1 MLRFGGVVTGAVAS
15 TVAKGVTQAVA
26 ASAAKGQ
33 ELRRGGRACLG
44 AELERNQVCQL
55 IQPTKLSSSLLFV
68 LKVIFFTFLQWQITL
83 KYPPGK
89 PPCLG
94 NI

>member
-33 ELRRGGRACLG
+33 ELRRGGRAFASG
-44 AELERNQVCQL
+44 AELERSQACQL
-55 IQPTKLSSSLLFV
+55 IQLNYHHPFCLF
-68 LKVIFFTFLQWQITL
+68 
-83 KYPPGK
+83 
-89 PPCLG
+89 
-94 NI
+94 